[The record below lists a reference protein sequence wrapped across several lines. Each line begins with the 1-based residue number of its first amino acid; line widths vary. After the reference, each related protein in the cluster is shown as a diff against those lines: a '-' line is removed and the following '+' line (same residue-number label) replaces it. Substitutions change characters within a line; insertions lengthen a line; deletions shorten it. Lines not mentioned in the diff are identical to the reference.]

1 MSDATAVAADEPEV
15 PDIDLPSDAF
25 DAVLDA
31 LADREPGDSLH
42 FEGFSVARGA
52 GSDRGTTSDED
63 APDEYVLAN
72 GDRQTGLSERDLHE
86 ALDDRAA
93 AVTDWYAF
101 ERVVGE
107 FGPRRA
113 FLRWLEDADG
123 ATVATRYAA
132 LDEGIERAWGELK
145 ITATVTDRGERRYD
159 VRHADDAGVQIDELD
174 AYDDPLDAR
183 ELVTLDEKGRYRPL
197 KTAPSL
203 AGGWV
208 FPDLGPRDAYEA
220 VETIYPRR
228 SPTGTASARA
238 NST

>member
-52 GSDRGTTSDED
+52 GSDRDDESDED

-132 LDEGIERAWGELK
+132 LDGDRTRVGRAEDYGHGH
-145 ITATVTDRGERRYD
+145 R
-159 VRHADDAGVQIDELD
+159 
-174 AYDDPLDAR
+174 
-183 ELVTLDEKGRYRPL
+183 
-197 KTAPSL
+197 
-203 AGGWV
+203 
-208 FPDLGPRDAYEA
+208 
-220 VETIYPRR
+220 PRR
-228 SPTGTASARA
+228 ASIRRA
-238 NST
+238 PRRRRGRPD

>member
-52 GSDRGTTSDED
+52 GSDRDDESDED

-132 LDEGIERAWGELK
+132 LDEGSNARGRAEDYGHGH
-145 ITATVTDRGERRYD
+145 R
-159 VRHADDAGVQIDELD
+159 
-174 AYDDPLDAR
+174 
-183 ELVTLDEKGRYRPL
+183 
-197 KTAPSL
+197 
-203 AGGWV
+203 
-208 FPDLGPRDAYEA
+208 
-220 VETIYPRR
+220 PRR
-228 SPTGTASARA
+228 ASIRRA
-238 NST
+238 PRRRRGRPD